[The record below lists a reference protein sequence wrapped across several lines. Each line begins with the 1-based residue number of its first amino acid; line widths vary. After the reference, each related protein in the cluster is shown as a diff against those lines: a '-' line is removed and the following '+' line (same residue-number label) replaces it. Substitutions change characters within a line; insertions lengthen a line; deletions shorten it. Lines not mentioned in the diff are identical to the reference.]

1 ADRDLQ
7 QLAAARPHRPQVGAL
22 HLGHDGDLLAHCERA
37 DVGVLAALVVPARK
51 VVQQVTDGLQLQVA
65 GQRLRRLLAEHLAQR
80 RLQVR
85 HSTPTTNGYRGG
97 PPGSSTTST
106 NGHRSPTWSRSSGPS
121 SGGAWSPVTSV
132 TSSPPAA
139 SIRSTS
145 SRQVGASSVPM
156 RLTSPSIS
164 AMTSPGWQTPATV
177 TASRTAKVTSA
188 YRHAPAASAIATR
201 SSSKRRPGSRTAS
214 AASACTGDRVG
225 TTPTRTPS
233 ARASVAAAAATACT
247 GPAFGS
253 TTASVAP
260 ERRIAA
266 RIS

>member
-85 HSTPTTNGYRGG
+85 HSMSSWLAVLLARSARRSGASRSAHSTPTTNGYRGG
-97 PPGSSTTST
+97 PPGSSWTST

-139 SIRSTS
+139 SIR
-145 SRQVGASSVPM
+145 
-156 RLTSPSIS
+156 
-164 AMTSPGWQTPATV
+164 
-177 TASRTAKVTSA
+177 
-188 YRHAPAASAIATR
+188 
-201 SSSKRRPGSRTAS
+201 
-214 AASACTGDRVG
+214 
-225 TTPTRTPS
+225 
-233 ARASVAAAAATACT
+233 
-247 GPAFGS
+247 
-253 TTASVAP
+253 
-260 ERRIAA
+260 
-266 RIS
+266 